1 VQSMMPARPLS
12 LLLLLLPLL
21 AGGCVR
27 VKASQRG
34 ALASS
39 AMESPW
45 AVDGLAAEYDAKLVE
60 TQTAGGSAGGA
71 PGGGCGCTQ

>member
-1 VQSMMPARPLS
+1 MGTMLLPR
-12 LLLLLLPLL
+12 LLLLLPLL
-21 AGGCVR
+21 ASGCVR

-34 ALASS
+34 VLASS
-39 AMESPW
+39 VMESPW
-45 AVDGLAAEYDAKLVE
+45 AQDGLAAEYDAKLVE

>member
-1 VQSMMPARPLS
+1 MLRARLS
-12 LLLLLLPLL
+12 LLLLLPLL
-21 AGGCVR
+21 ASGCVR
-27 VKASQRG
+27 VKASQR
-34 ALASS
+34 ATLAST

-45 AVDGLAAEYDAKLVE
+45 AQDGLSAEYDAKLVE